1 MQWPHSLLPGT
12 SRRSARDWVVDVA
25 MFLTA
30 IGLSMFVMDD
40 TWDQHGRFG
49 ELSDLVLGAFAFL
62 AMWWR
67 RRHPVGLGA
76 AVLLASAVSAA
87 AAGPS
92 LFMIFNAAIR
102 APRRALVW
110 LTALAFAATATF
122 PLIYP
127 GTQEG
132 WLWQV
137 CFGALIIGVAVGWGL
152 FVRARRELERQL
164 RDRAERLESEQ
175 RLRVEQARD
184 AERRRIAREMHD
196 VLAHRV
202 TLLAVH
208 AGALEF
214 RPDAPP
220 DEVAQAAG
228 VIRQSAQAA
237 LQELREVIGLLRD
250 ERSGGEG
257 SARDSCGEESP
268 EPPQP
273 TLDSIPA
280 LIEESRA
287 AGMHVRSRIDVAG
300 GETTVGRTAY
310 RVVQEGLT
318 NARKHAPASAVEV
331 TVRAPDGSL
340 VVEVLS
346 RPSAVAAAPLPGA
359 GTGLIGLAERVS
371 LAGGELQHGRDA
383 RGDFRLRA
391 TLPWAP

>member
-12 SRRSARDWVVDVA
+12 SRRSVRDWVVDVA
-25 MFLTA
+25 MCLVA
-30 IGLSMFVMDD
+30 VGLSMFVMDD
-40 TWDQHGRFG
+40 TWDQHGDFG
-49 ELSDLVLGAFAFL
+49 ELSDLVLGVFAFG

-76 AVLLASAVSAA
+76 AVLLASAFSAA

-122 PLIYP
+122 PLFYP

-250 ERSGGEG
+250 ER
-257 SARDSCGEESP
+257 GEEAP

-287 AGMHVRSRIDVAG
+287 AGMHVRSEVDVAG

-340 VVEVLS
+340 VVEVRS